1 MLSRCSPAV
10 SLVLHFPSCL
20 FSPLLKCLFSSEHL
34 VIPSG
39 PRPHRAALCLCA
51 VPYSRGRFTEMEP
64 CVCGLLKLALFT
76 EEPVTLCL
84 FQANLLF
91 VFLHYLPDAC
101 SQIYVFVRSA
111 ASRTQS
117 LEHVGRTWGEHPI
130 PESHAPSPVVASVPS
145 GICFHVSVPHL
156 NPLEQN
162 LTQTPLP
169 PPPHRTLASYRHR
182 K

>member
-1 MLSRCSPAV
+1 MDGSSLHTGSLSVGSGPGAALFHSHCCAPKPCCLGVPQQLAWS
-10 SLVLHFPSCL
+10 SIFPSCL

-51 VPYSRGRFTEMEP
+51 VPCSRGRFTEMEP

-91 VFLHYLPDAC
+91 VFLRYLPDAC
-101 SQIYVFVRSA
+101 FQIYVFVRSA
-111 ASRTQS
+111 ESRTQS
-117 LEHVGRTWGEHPI
+117 LEHVARTFYRRV
-130 PESHAPSPVVASVPS
+130 SP
-145 GICFHVSVPHL
+145 L
-156 NPLEQN
+156 LQ
-162 LTQTPLP
+162 L
-169 PPPHRTLASYRHR
+169 
-182 K
+182 

>member
-1 MLSRCSPAV
+1 MVQASPRLDGPVLTAHRKPLRWQRSWGSSAPQPLLRTEAMLSRCSAAV

-91 VFLHYLPDAC
+91 VFLRYLPDAC

-111 ASRTQS
+111 ESRTQS
-117 LEHVGRTWGEHPI
+117 LEHV
-130 PESHAPSPVVASVPS
+130 A
-145 GICFHVSVPHL
+145 
-156 NPLEQN
+156 
-162 LTQTPLP
+162 
-169 PPPHRTLASYRHR
+169 
-182 K
+182 